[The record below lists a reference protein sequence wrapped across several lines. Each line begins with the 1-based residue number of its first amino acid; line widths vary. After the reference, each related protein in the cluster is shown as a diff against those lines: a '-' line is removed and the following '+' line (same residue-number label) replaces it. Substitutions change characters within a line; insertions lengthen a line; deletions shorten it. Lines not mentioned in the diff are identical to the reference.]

1 MSYGSDTSYSDAG
14 LPSLRSRSAI
24 SNGGLKFPLRDSRID
39 TRSRDKIQVVK
50 LGRTMDN
57 VRELL
62 AKKGGTVWS
71 VGPDDAV
78 IEAIRI
84 MAERGSGAL
93 AVLDSGALVG
103 IISERDY
110 VRKIALK
117 SRSSE
122 ETLVRE
128 IMTLRVIYATPDQRI
143 ENCMAIMNQ
152 NNIRHMPVLENGNVV
167 GMLSLKDLVN
177 VIIERQQSIIEEL
190 ETFVLG

>member
-1 MSYGSDTSYSDAG
+1 
-14 LPSLRSRSAI
+14 
-24 SNGGLKFPLRDSRID
+24 
-39 TRSRDKIQVVK
+39 
-50 LGRTMDN
+50 MDN

-62 AKKGGTVWS
+62 AKKGSTVWS
-71 VGPDDAV
+71 VGPDDTV
-78 IEAIRI
+78 IEAVRI

-110 VRKIALK
+110 VRKVALK
-117 SRSSE
+117 DKSSK

-128 IMTLRVIYATPDQRI
+128 IMTLRVIYASPDQRI
-143 ENCMAIMNQ
+143 EECMANMNQ
-152 NNIRHMPVLENGNVV
+152 NNIRHMPVLENGNIV

>member
-1 MSYGSDTSYSDAG
+1 
-14 LPSLRSRSAI
+14 
-24 SNGGLKFPLRDSRID
+24 
-39 TRSRDKIQVVK
+39 VE

-62 AKKGGTVWS
+62 AKKGSTVWS
-71 VGPDDAV
+71 VGPDDTV
-78 IEAIRI
+78 IEAVRI

-110 VRKIALK
+110 VRKVALK
-117 SRSSE
+117 DKSSK

-152 NNIRHMPVLENGNVV
+152 NNIRHMPVLENGNIV

-190 ETFVLG
+190 ETFILG

>member
-14 LPSLRSRSAI
+14 LPSLWSRSAI

-39 TRSRDKIQVVK
+39 TRSRDKIKVVK

-78 IEAIRI
+78 IEAVRI
-84 MAERGSGAL
+84 MTERESGAL